1 MDQCIFDPDSTKHG
15 QAGWIENIDCEF
27 PLYLNAGSW
36 HTNIM
41 IICENLNTANLVEIL
56 LFLTD
61 NLQIY

>member
-1 MDQCIFDPDSTKHG
+1 MTGPYRPTDLC
-15 QAGWIENIDCEF
+15 
-27 PLYLNAGSW
+27 LNTGSW

-61 NLQIY
+61 TLQINKRYTSKNTSEVK